1 MPTILG
7 IETATN
13 VCSVALVKDG
23 KLLAIRESAGVKEHS
38 AALTGFISEVFTEAG
53 LTYPQM
59 DAVAVSMGPG
69 SYTGLRIGVSSAK
82 GLCYALDK
90 PFIAVDTLKSL
101 AWQALQKYKQ
111 LEKSTDNVLFVPM
124 LDARRMEVYT
134 AVYDHNLQVLEPVNA
149 LVVTEEAFSAFTGK
163 DILYFGDGA
172 SKCTPILGSNDMFT
186 FLDEISLSGEAIC
199 RLAEWD
205 FEKGNFADV
214 AYCEP
219 FYLKDFIAGKP
230 RVKGL
235 YQ

>member
-1 MPTILG
+1 MALILG
-7 IETATN
+7 IETATSI
-13 VCSVALVKDG
+13 CSVALVRDG
-23 KLLAIRESAGVKEHS
+23 KLLAIRESVGARDHS
-38 AALTGFISEVFTEAG
+38 AALTTFISEVFTEAG
-53 LTYPQM
+53 LFFHQL

-101 AWQALQKYKQ
+101 AWQALQKLKQ
-111 LEKSTDNVLFVPM
+111 QGKDTGNVLLAPM

-134 AVYDHNLQVLEPVNA
+134 SIFDQNLKLTEPVNA
-149 LVVTEEAFSAFTGK
+149 HIVTEDSFISFPEK
-163 DILYFGDGA
+163 DIIYFGDGA
-172 SKCTPILGSNDMFT
+172 SKCVFLFESISNYI
-186 FLDEISLSGEAIC
+186 FLDHIDLSAVAIC
-199 RLAEWD
+199 KLAETE
-205 FEKGNFADV
+205 FKNSNFADV

-235 YQ
+235 Y